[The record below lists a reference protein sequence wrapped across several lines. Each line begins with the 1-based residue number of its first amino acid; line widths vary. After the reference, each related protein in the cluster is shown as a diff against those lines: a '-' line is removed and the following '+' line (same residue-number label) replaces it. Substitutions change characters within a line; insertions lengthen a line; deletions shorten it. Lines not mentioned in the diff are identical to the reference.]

1 MKVRSCR
8 CKFPVFLI
16 ALIAA
21 AFGCLS
27 TSGNAAWIDSAT
39 GQPVMTIPLNG
50 GPPLNDAG
58 AQNAHLLS
66 NALGFDGAHAV
77 TNGKNLYWVPCPPP
91 APPTQTSW
99 SGGFGGVYF
108 VGAFSPVK
116 TVEETAATGAVTHSF
131 NDCCTGFGGGLNA
144 GWQWQLPSDVVL
156 GGVVDAYFPNDE
168 VSHPF
173 AGGTYL
179 RSTVDFAAT
188 FQARAGIVATPN
200 LLLYAQTGFA
210 LGNQSLKVNFGG
222 PVSRHSDT
230 TPGYTIGAGAEWRLY
245 DGPTGVIGQSPSLF
259 VEYSHIFW
267 DDAHF
272 NTPAASPAFNYTW
285 SRDSN
290 VIKGGLRVR
299 F

>member
-1 MKVRSCR
+1 VNSRGD
-8 CKFPVFLI
+8 P
-16 ALIAA
+16 
-21 AFGCLS
+21 
-27 TSGNAAWIDSAT
+27 DH
-39 GQPVMTIPLNG
+39 
-50 GPPLNDAG
+50 
-58 AQNAHLLS
+58 AHV
-66 NALGFDGAHAV
+66 G
-77 TNGKNLYWVPCPPP
+77 GKNLFWRPCPPP
-91 APPTQTSW
+91 SEPGTANPPPPPSTQGASNW

-116 TVEETAATGAVTHSF
+116 TVEETAATGVVTNQF

-144 GWQWQLPSDVVL
+144 GYHWQLPNDVVL
-156 GGVVDAYFPNDE
+156 GGVVDAYFPNDQ

-179 RSTVDFAAT
+179 RSTVDFTAT
-188 FQARAGIVATPN
+188 FQARAGIAATPN
-200 LLLYAQTGFA
+200 LLLYAQTGLA

-245 DGPTGVIGQSPSLF
+245 DGPTGMIGQSPSLF
-259 VEYSHIFW
+259 VEYAHIFW

-290 VIKGGLRVR
+290 VIKGGVRVR